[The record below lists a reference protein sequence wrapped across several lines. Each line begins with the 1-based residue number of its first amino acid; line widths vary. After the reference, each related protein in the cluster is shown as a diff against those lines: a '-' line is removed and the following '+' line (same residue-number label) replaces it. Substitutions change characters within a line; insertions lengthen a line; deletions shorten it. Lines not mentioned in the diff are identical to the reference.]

1 MVIPVWVS
9 LNRWFKCQKS
19 GLPRICPGAVVTK
32 LRLHQN
38 HPPARESTDSWEVSV
53 PVCLG

>member
-53 PVCLG
+53 PVRLG